1 MATLNEAVKRF
12 IVQALACYD
21 TPTEVSESVKAE
33 FGIEVH
39 RVQVAQYD
47 PTKVAGKEVG
57 KKWVDLFHSTRE
69 RFRREVAEIP
79 IADQAYR
86 LRQLGRLFDRTSR
99 SGNTVVAAQLLEQAA
114 KEAGGAF
121 TNRQKLE
128 HTGKDGAPIKTAAI
142 PVDLD
147 DLTDDELALLE
158 RIAARRQPGANPG

>member
-1 MATLNEAVKRF
+1 MATLNEAVKCF

-21 TPTEVSESVKAE
+21 TPTEVADSVKAE
-33 FGIEVH
+33 FGIEVS

-47 PTKVAGKEVG
+47 PTKVAGKGVG
-57 KKWVDLFHSTRE
+57 KKWVELFHATRE

-86 LRQLGRLFDRTSR
+86 LRQLGRLFDRTAR
-99 SGNTVVAAQLLEQAA
+99 SGNTVGAAQLLEQAA

-128 HTGKDGAPIKTAAI
+128 HTGKDGSPIKTAAV

-147 DLTDDELALLE
+147 ELTDAELDLLE
-158 RIAARRQPGANPG
+158 RIAARRQPGGNPG